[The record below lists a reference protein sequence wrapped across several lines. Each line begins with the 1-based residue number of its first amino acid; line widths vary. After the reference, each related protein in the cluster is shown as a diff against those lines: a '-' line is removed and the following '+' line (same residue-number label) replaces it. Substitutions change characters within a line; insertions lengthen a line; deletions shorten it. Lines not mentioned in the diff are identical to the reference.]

1 MREEIGMRSWI
12 VILAGL
18 LATALFVIVPA
29 QAQTHKSKQTVEAC
43 LAASKAKPNTD
54 TCIGVTSNPCIGP
67 DEGAKPDSA
76 VIACLDDEQQH
87 WDKVLNASFQ
97 ALLKGLEPEQQTKL
111 REMQR
116 TWLTS
121 RATTCGFYQDYFDG
135 TMANPMIA
143 NCMNRETARRAIFLK
158 GFADDLAQRK

>member
-1 MREEIGMRSWI
+1 MKS
-12 VILAGL
+12 VIAFLALSISCG
-18 LATALFVIVPA
+18 TAHAEKAKP
-29 QAQTHKSKQTVEAC
+29 TVDSC

-54 TCIGVTSNPCIGP
+54 ACIGVTSNPCIGP
-67 DEGAKPDSA
+67 DEGARRDSE
-76 VIACLDDEQQH
+76 VSACLDGEQQQ

-97 ALLKGLEPEQQTKL
+97 ALLKDLDPDQQKKL

-116 TWLTS
+116 VWLQS
-121 RATTCGFYQDYFDG
+121 RAATCGFYYDYFQG

-158 GFADDLAQRK
+158 GFADDLADRK